1 MKSSSTTDDTA
12 DFTTSDEEEVLLN
25 DDPDNEGAVA
35 AKKPKSTKKKKKT
48 KNSSNSSGG
57 SSDDNDDDAE
67 MNKLTK
73 PKSIKKK
80 KKKKTK
86 AVGSG
91 GDTSNDDDDDDSNDD
106 LPKKPKSTKKKQKKQ
121 NVEKDGGRRS
131 SSDDDE
137 DEMIVVQG
145 KSSSFRKQPSGRGM
159 AGGGGRGPPQP
170 GRGRGGRGP
179 PSVGQGRSFRHSGS
193 GGPVPPPS
201 MRGRGMGMG
210 KPQSS
215 SRIDGSGGPGRGRG
229 RWGGPPPGR
238 GQGRGMTPR
247 MSSSYAAPSSSIHRP
262 TSTRNLPP
270 PPGSA
275 ARGNSF
281 ALRSMGNSF
290 AVRGSSSHHSGHRP
304 TSILRNSSHHNGSNH
319 AIKKTSM
326 RGQAVRVNVDGT
338 LTSTQSSGRVQ
349 ISSND
354 SSDDSFGDDIEDDD
368 GFYGDDGD
376 EEITPVVSRTP
387 SLTIGS
393 LSRSFRN
400 LTENKGLGAPAP
412 SDDDDGEPII
422 EGGPGSF
429 DRRTNLS
436 KFKSSQSMRSVLTL
450 DLEFDDETRFIK
462 FLRYIRILAPHP
474 DEKPIK
480 KKIRVITWVALFC
493 DFLAAMVA
501 ITTYSGT
508 TYCCGEPILSVA
520 GDFDWDLCIQIVTIL
535 YVFLIFLE
543 ILPVVR
549 DGFPFNLLNPIVG
562 FLITFAVFFNDR
574 IAEAVIMWIIE
585 AAAVSCE
592 TVVYF
597 LRRKAFNER
606 QERLMKTEQQ
616 ISELR
621 GVKKKVKKQFESSR
635 HLDLSAMSNHST
647 MSNRLSS
654 DEDISGD
661 SLGEDSSFK
670 DEASIDE
677 MTTNTNIS
685 NARELRLLRE
695 RRLLRQSQAE
705 AERHLH
711 WHLIGVCVNIFLV
724 ALSLA
729 LIVSIASSGGLCMVD
744 MTAPNIFDKN
754 PLAKCPACVGYDT
767 SEDGSCQICNDDG
780 TSQCYYSY

>member
-1 MKSSSTTDDTA
+1 MKSSSTTGDAA
-12 DFTTSDEEEVLLN
+12 DVTTSDEEDILLN
-25 DDPDNEGAVA
+25 DDPDNGLV
-35 AKKPKSTKKKKKT
+35 AKKPKSTKKKKKAT
-48 KNSSNSSGG
+48 KKQSNIVGSSMSSSG
-57 SSDDNDDDAE
+57 SSDDNDDSEITA
-67 MNKLTK
+67 LTK
-73 PKSIKKK
+73 PKSTKKK
-80 KKKKTK
+80 KKKEKT
-86 AVGSG
+86 A
-91 GDTSNDDDDDDSNDD
+91 DPSNDDDGGGEAP
-106 LPKKPKSTKKKQKKQ
+106 PKKPKSTKKKQKKLK
-121 NVEKDGGRRS
+121 VTKDGGGGGGTGGNS
-131 SSDDDE
+131 TDDDDDDE
-137 DEMIVVQG
+137 IIAVP
-145 KSSSFRKQPSGRGM
+145 SFRKQPSGRGM
-159 AGGGGRGPPQP
+159 AASAGGS

-179 PSVGQGRSFRHSGS
+179 PPMRQQGTSYRNNGGG
-193 GGPVPPPS
+193 GGPAPPPS
-201 MRGRGMGMG
+201 MRGRGMEMG
-210 KPQSS
+210 KQPQSS
-215 SRIDGSGGPGRGRG
+215 SRINGNGGSGRGRG
-229 RWGGPPPGR
+229 GGPPPGR
-238 GQGRGMTPR
+238 GRGRGMPPR
-247 MSSSYAAPSSSIHRP
+247 MSSAYAAPSSSIHRP
-262 TSTRNLPP
+262 PSTRNLPP

-275 ARGNSF
+275 SKGNSF

-290 AVRGSSSHHSGHRP
+290 AVRGSSSRHSGHRP
-304 TSILRNSSHHNGSNH
+304 TSILRSSSHHTGSNH
-319 AIKKTSM
+319 AIKKTSI

-338 LTSTQSSGRVQ
+338 LTSTQSSGRVRT
-349 ISSND
+349 SSND
-354 SSDDSFGDDIEDDD
+354 SFDDSFAGDIEEDD
-368 GFYGDDGD
+368 GFYGDDTD
-376 EEITPVVSRTP
+376 EVTPVVSRTP

-400 LTENKGLGAPAP
+400 LTDNKGLGAPAP
-412 SDDDDGEPII
+412 SDDEGGPII

-436 KFKSSQSMRSVLTL
+436 KFKSSQSMRSVLTM

-480 KKIRVITWVALFC
+480 KRIRIITWVALFC

-535 YVFLIFLE
+535 YLFLIFLE

-592 TVVYF
+592 TAVYF
-597 LRRKAFNER
+597 LRRKAFNDR

-616 ISELR
+616 VLELR
-621 GVKKKVKKQFESSR
+621 GVKKRVKKQFESSR
-635 HLDLSAMSNHST
+635 HLDLSGMSNHSA
-647 MSNRLSS
+647 MSKNVSS
-654 DEDISGD
+654 DEDNDMYNSGD
-661 SLGEDSSFK
+661 SFGDDSSFK

-677 MTTNTNIS
+677 LTTNTNIS
-685 NARELRLLRE
+685 NARELRLMRE

-724 ALSLA
+724 TLSLA

-744 MTAPNIFDKN
+744 MTAPNVFDKN

-780 TSQCYYSY
+780 TSQCYYAY